1 MTYIHQKKKI
11 NIFKEIKEIK
21 KINNKKY
28 HKIFISSFQHMNKIK
43 NILQNLKGILFFPY
57 DNSSRSIIDYYF
69 IKKYKGKY
77 PLFSKKLF

>member
-1 MTYIHQKKKI
+1 
-11 NIFKEIKEIK
+11 
-21 KINNKKY
+21 
-28 HKIFISSFQHMNKIK
+28 MNKIK